1 MPLIKPK
8 SQRDAEVQQDKPSK
22 HSIGIAL
29 QIQQQNK
36 KKKSMHTRPDMSLSM
51 DDDRPTSI
59 ADAIV
64 KKKAKMADGG
74 QVADTSDDLDMDA
87 LGKENYDDTELTD
100 IEEQPEPTDMIS
112 RIRAK
117 MNDKKGQQR

>member
-8 SQRDAEVQQDKPSK
+8 SKKDAEVALDKPTK
-22 HSIGIAL
+22 PSIGIAL

-36 KKKSMHTRPDMSLSM
+36 KKKSMHTRPDMSLDAQ
-51 DDDRPTSI
+51 DDERSSSI
-59 ADAIV
+59 AEAIV

-74 QVADTSDDLDMDA
+74 AVADTTDDSDLDMDA
-87 LGKENYDDTELTD
+87 LGKENYDDVELTD
-100 IEEQPEPTDMIS
+100 IEDDQPEPTDMIS

-117 MNDKKGQQR
+117 MKASK